1 MQDPCID
8 DQKQEVLQRD
18 RKTKQGQGSNEGNI
32 SGLHSRDQQTAFT
45 GSAELKAWDVSKSK
59 RREEKEG
66 KKEQLWNSC
75 GHSWP
80 HRDQT

>member
-32 SGLHSRDQQTAFT
+32 SGLHSRDQQ
-45 GSAELKAWDVSKSK
+45 S
-59 RREEKEG
+59 
-66 KKEQLWNSC
+66 
-75 GHSWP
+75 
-80 HRDQT
+80 